1 MVGEILTE
9 TGVAMLTCADADL
22 LASACDVAVTLTTA
36 GFGMIAG
43 AVYKPACVI
52 APQLEPL
59 HPVPEML
66 HDTVVFEL
74 PVTCTENCWE
84 AEGRSFAEVGEIVI
98 LTPGTMV
105 TVALADLAGSTTD
118 VAVTD
123 KNAGFGATEGAV
135 NRPEELTV
143 PHVSP
148 AQPIPVIVQV
158 TAVFVEPVTEALN
171 CCSAPTPT

>member
-1 MVGEILTE
+1 
-9 TGVAMLTCADADL
+9 MLTCADADL

-43 AVYKPACVI
+43 AVYKPAWVI
-52 APQLEPL
+52 APQPEPL
-59 HPVPEML
+59 HPVPETL

-98 LTPGTMV
+98 FTPGTMV
-105 TVALADLAGSTTD
+105 TVALADLVGSTTD

-123 KNAGFGATEGAV
+123 KNEGFGGTAGAV

-143 PHVSP
+143 PQVLP

-158 TAVFVEPVTEALN
+158 TAAFVEPVTGALN
-171 CCSAPTPT
+171 CCCTPTPT

>member
-1 MVGEILTE
+1 
-9 TGVAMLTCADADL
+9 MLTSAEADL

-43 AVYKPACVI
+43 AVYKPARVI
-52 APQLEPL
+52 APQLEAV

-98 LTPGTMV
+98 LTSGTIV
-105 TVALADLAGSTTD
+105 TVALADFVGSATD
-118 VAVTD
+118 VAVID
-123 KNAGFGATEGAV
+123 KNEGFGGTEGAV

-143 PHVSP
+143 PHVLP

-158 TAVFVEPVTEALN
+158 TAVFAEPVTEALN
-171 CCSAPTPT
+171 CCCTPTPT

>member
-1 MVGEILTE
+1 
-9 TGVAMLTCADADL
+9 
-22 LASACDVAVTLTTA
+22 
-36 GFGMIAG
+36 MIAG
-43 AVYKPACVI
+43 AVYEPDWVI
-52 APQLEPL
+52 APQLEPV

-74 PVTCTENCWE
+74 PVTCAENCWE

-98 LTPGTMV
+98 LTPGTIV

-118 VAVTD
+118 VAVTER
-123 KNAGFGATEGAV
+123 NGGLGGTEGAV

-143 PHVSP
+143 PHVLP

-158 TAVFVEPVTEALN
+158 TALFVEPVTEALN
-171 CCSAPTPT
+171 CCCTPTPT

>member
-1 MVGEILTE
+1 
-9 TGVAMLTCADADL
+9 MLTSADADL
-22 LASACDVAVTLTTA
+22 LPSACDLAVTLTTA

-43 AVYKPACVI
+43 AVYKPAWVI
-52 APQLEPL
+52 APQPEPL
-59 HPVPEML
+59 HPVPETL

-105 TVALADLAGSTTD
+105 TVALADLAGSATD

-123 KNAGFGATEGAV
+123 KNEGFGGTAGAV
-135 NRPEELTV
+135 KSPEELTV

-171 CCSAPTPT
+171 SCCAPTPT

>member
-1 MVGEILTE
+1 
-9 TGVAMLTCADADL
+9 MLTSADADL
-22 LASACDVAVTLTTA
+22 LPSACDLAVTLTTA

-52 APQLEPL
+52 APQLEPV
-59 HPVPEML
+59 HPAPEML

-74 PVTCTENCWE
+74 PVRCTENCWE
-84 AEGRSFAEVGEIVI
+84 ADGRSFAEVGEIVI

-105 TVALADLAGSTTD
+105 TVALADLDGSTTD
-118 VAVTD
+118 VAVSD
-123 KNAGFGATEGAV
+123 RNAGFGGTEGAV

-143 PHVSP
+143 PHVLP

-171 CCSAPTPT
+171 CCCTPTPT

>member
-1 MVGEILTE
+1 
-9 TGVAMLTCADADL
+9 MLTSADADL
-22 LASACDVAVTLTTA
+22 LPSACDLAVTLTTA

-43 AVYKPACVI
+43 AVYKPAWVI
-52 APQLEPL
+52 APQLEPV

-66 HDTVVFEL
+66 HDTAVFEL
-74 PVTCTENCWE
+74 PVTCSENCWE

-98 LTPGTMV
+98 LTPGTIV

-118 VAVTD
+118 VAVSD
-123 KNAGFGATEGAV
+123 RNAGFGGADGAV

-143 PHVSP
+143 PHVLP

-158 TAVFVEPVTEALN
+158 TAVFAEPVTEALN
-171 CCSAPTPT
+171 CCFAPTPT

>member
-1 MVGEILTE
+1 
-9 TGVAMLTCADADL
+9 MLTCADADL

-59 HPVPEML
+59 HPAPEML
-66 HDTVVFEL
+66 HDTVLFEL
-74 PVTCTENCWE
+74 PVTSTENCWE

-105 TVALADLAGSTTD
+105 TVALADLVGSATD
-118 VAVTD
+118 VAVTN
-123 KNAGFGATEGAV
+123 KNEGFGGTAGAV
-135 NRPEELTV
+135 KSPEELTV
-143 PHVSP
+143 PHVLP

-171 CCSAPTPT
+171 SCCAPTPT

>member
-1 MVGEILTE
+1 
-9 TGVAMLTCADADL
+9 MLTSAEADL

-43 AVYKPACVI
+43 AVYKPACVT
-52 APQLEPL
+52 APQLEPV
-59 HPVPEML
+59 HPVPEMF

-84 AEGRSFAEVGEIVI
+84 AEGRSFAEAGEIVI
-98 LTPGTMV
+98 LTSGTIV
-105 TVALADLAGSTTD
+105 TAALADFVGSATD
-118 VAVTD
+118 VAVID
-123 KNAGFGATEGAV
+123 KNEGFGGTEGAV

-143 PHVSP
+143 PHVLP

-171 CCSAPTPT
+171 CCCAPTPT

>member
-1 MVGEILTE
+1 
-9 TGVAMLTCADADL
+9 MLTCADADL

-43 AVYKPACVI
+43 AVYKPAWVI
-52 APQLEPL
+52 APQPEPL
-59 HPVPEML
+59 HPVPETL

-98 LTPGTMV
+98 FTPGTMV
-105 TVALADLAGSTTD
+105 TVALADLVGSTTD

-123 KNAGFGATEGAV
+123 KNEGFGGTAGAV

-143 PHVSP
+143 PHVLP

-158 TAVFVEPVTEALN
+158 TAVFAEPVTEALN
-171 CCSAPTPT
+171 CCCTPTPT

>member
-1 MVGEILTE
+1 VVGEILTD

-43 AVYKPACVI
+43 AVYKPAWVI
-52 APQLEPL
+52 APQPEPL
-59 HPVPEML
+59 HPVPETL

-98 LTPGTMV
+98 FTPGTMV
-105 TVALADLAGSTTD
+105 TVALADLVGSTTD

-123 KNAGFGATEGAV
+123 KNEGFGGTAGAV

-143 PHVSP
+143 PQVLP

-158 TAVFVEPVTEALN
+158 TAAFVEPVTGALN
-171 CCSAPTPT
+171 CCCTPTPT

>member
-1 MVGEILTE
+1 
-9 TGVAMLTCADADL
+9 MLTCAEADL

-36 GFGMIAG
+36 GLGMIAG

-52 APQLEPL
+52 APQLEPV
-59 HPVPEML
+59 HPAPEML

-74 PVTCTENCWE
+74 PVTCAENCKG

-98 LTPGTMV
+98 LTSGTIV
-105 TVALADLAGSTTD
+105 TVALADLVRSTTD

-123 KNAGFGATEGAV
+123 RNAGFGGTEGAV

-143 PHVSP
+143 PHVLP

-158 TAVFVEPVTEALN
+158 TALFVEPVTEALN
-171 CCSAPTPT
+171 GCCAPSPT